1 MTNINYKALASRLK
15 TSELVVIYND
25 LNNSDI
31 KKFVDRTTAVQRAS
45 DIMKMAS
52 ISIEDL
58 KKQVSNESKELL
70 NNIPQVRTSEFSGK
84 KVYKKV
90 KENLFNKGS
99 RRGETWEKI
108 KDGMTIEDFQKIGVL
123 ADLRFMITKDRIEVK

>member
-1 MTNINYKALASRLK
+1 MTNINYKAVASRLK

-31 KKFVDRTTAVQRAS
+31 KKFVDRTTAVQRTS
-45 DIMKMAS
+45 DIMKAAS

-58 KKQVSNESKELL
+58 KKQVSNESIELL
-70 NNIPQVRTSEFSGK
+70 KDVPQVRTSEFSGK

-90 KENLFNKGS
+90 KENLFNKKS
-99 RRGETWEKI
+99 RRGVTWEKI